1 MISHDNIIFQTS
13 SAMHLIQEIGNDGT
27 QERMISY
34 LPLSHVAGMMLD
46 IVTPLF
52 ITAMRTGWVTVSF
65 ARPYDLRASSIGDR
79 LRAVRPT

>member
-1 MISHDNIIFQTS
+1 MISHDNIIFQAS
-13 SAMHLIQEIGNDGT
+13 SAMHLIQEIDNDGT

-34 LPLSHVAGMMLD
+34 LPLSYVAGMMLD

-52 ITAMRTGWVTVSF
+52 ITTMRTGWVTVSF
-65 ARPYDLRASSIGDR
+65 AQPYDLRASSTGDH